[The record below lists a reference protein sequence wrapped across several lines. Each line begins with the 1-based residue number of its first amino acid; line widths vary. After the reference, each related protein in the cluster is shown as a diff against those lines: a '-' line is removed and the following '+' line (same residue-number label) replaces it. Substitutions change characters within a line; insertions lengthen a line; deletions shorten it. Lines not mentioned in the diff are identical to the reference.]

1 VEARSPGGTGSIRT
15 QTAAKYLSKYLPGNP
30 AIVYQ
35 FMPGG
40 GGAAAMNHVAAA
52 RKDGLTIGNVSSAAF
67 GSLLT
72 GASGYRVK
80 LEDIRWLGT
89 ATSGNPTALVI
100 RPALGLDSP
109 EKLRAY
115 TGLRFANRSVGHS
128 MYVRDRLTAFVLD
141 LKDPKWILGYN
152 DQEMRLA
159 LERGEADALFGG
171 VAGHVRDVPE
181 WFKEKGYSVPVII
194 KNAKGEG
201 AEKYPIFPQNRPD
214 LGQFADTPIKKAL
227 LAIYHTVNS
236 GSVFYAARDV
246 PEPVLKALNEAFNR
260 VWKDPEWAKELE
272 KLTREAPDPQTGDE
286 LHAMLEQVPND
297 PKIIDAYKQMI
308 GAGPLPSPR

>member
-1 VEARSPGGTGSIRT
+1 
-15 QTAAKYLSKYLPGNP
+15 
-30 AIVYQ
+30 
-35 FMPGG
+35 
-40 GGAAAMNHVAAA
+40 
-52 RKDGLTIGNVSSAAF
+52 
-67 GSLLT
+67 
-72 GASGYRVK
+72 
-80 LEDIRWLGT
+80 
-89 ATSGNPTALVI
+89 VI
-100 RPALGLDSP
+100 RPGLGLDSP